1 MTRFQRRKKAIYTKA
16 MIEAYAEIAIALHTK
31 HGWGKKRISRL
42 LENQA
47 ETVTIEDILDICKG
61 LNVNINR

>member
-1 MTRFQRRKKAIYTKA
+1 MTRFQRRKKAIYTRA
-16 MIEAYAEIAIALHTK
+16 MIEVYAEIAITLHTK

-42 LENQA
+42 LENQS
-47 ETVTIEDILDICKG
+47 ETVTTEDILDICKG

>member
-16 MIEAYAEIAIALHTK
+16 IIDIYAEIAIALHK
-31 HGWGKKRISRL
+31 QHGWGKKRISRL
-42 LENQA
+42 LENQSK
-47 ETVTIEDILDICKG
+47 TVTIEDILDVCKG